1 MESGMSFFCPWQD
14 GQFEKCRR
22 TGDTVC
28 LPGKAGCVLFGK
40 VEFVEETPGRKRGFS
55 AKPQESRPGR
65 SGSPVRKGMRG
76 PEEAP
81 RTRGELLEN
90 LEAFPAALRGDLA
103 AVAPDA
109 LVGRWTVPQ
118 VVHHLADVHAAGLA
132 RVRRALTEVE
142 PKVEPYDHESWARLE
157 DARDPSLLE
166 ASLAI
171 LQGTHARWVS
181 LLRSLSEDGWART
194 YRRAQER
201 GRVTVAEDL
210 LWHVRHG
217 EIHREA
223 LRTRASRARAS

>member
-1 MESGMSFFCPWQD
+1 MSFFCPWQD

-22 TGDTVC
+22 TGDTDC

-40 VEFVEETPGRKRGFS
+40 VEFAEETPGRKRGVS
-55 AKPQESRPGR
+55 VRAREAR
-65 SGSPVRKGMRG
+65 PVRAVPAGQKGEGGAR
-76 PEEAP
+76 EAP
-81 RTRGELLEN
+81 RTRGELLES
-90 LEAFPAALRGDLA
+90 LEAFPAALRRDLA
-103 AVAPDA
+103 SVAPDA
-109 LVGRWTVPQ
+109 LVGRWTVSQ

-142 PKVEPYDHESWARLE
+142 PKVEAYDHDSWARLE
-157 DARDPSLLE
+157 DARDPDLLE

-171 LQGTHARWVS
+171 LQGTHARWAS
-181 LLRSLSEDGWART
+181 LLRSLSEDGWVRT

-223 LRTRASRARAS
+223 LVARASRPDAS